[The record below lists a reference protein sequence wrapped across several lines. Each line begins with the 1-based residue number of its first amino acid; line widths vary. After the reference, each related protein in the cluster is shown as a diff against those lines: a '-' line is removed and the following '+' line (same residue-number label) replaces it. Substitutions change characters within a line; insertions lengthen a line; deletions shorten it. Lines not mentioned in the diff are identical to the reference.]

1 MTTQDMNAAL
11 RQLTRRG
18 LAHADRADV
27 VMFAKQLWYSSS
39 VPDLNTVPKAQRNDA
54 GYVVD
59 CLARFNVLQ
68 KERKTLLIKVVDQF
82 KPLKDQPR
90 TVKNVDRLAND
101 WNASGDL
108 MKFMSD
114 LLPLQTRTYVSELQ
128 AA

>member
-1 MTTQDMNAAL
+1 MNATL
-11 RQLTRRG
+11 WQLTCRG

-27 VMFAKQLWYSSS
+27 VMFAKQLWYSND
-39 VPDLNTVPKAQRNDA
+39 VPDLSGLPTEQRNDA

-59 CLARFNVLQ
+59 CLTRFNVLN
-68 KERKTLLIKVVDQF
+68 KKRKTVLLNVVGEF
-82 KPLKDQPR
+82 KPTKSQPFS
-90 TVKNVDRLAND
+90 TNNVDPLANA

-114 LLPLQTRTYVSELQ
+114 LLPLQTRTYASELV